1 MANND
6 TQYTPELLAMAQAMG
21 KSVDELMETVKAVQA
36 VMPREQVIANATS
49 TLAGLTPEEEAV
61 QKERQKIEK
70 DNLENQAFTTRIEI
84 PDQLTEYAK
93 ELFEA
98 GQWPSVVELQA
109 LVWPGRMTTEMVYGR
124 HIYGDS
130 NTVCF
135 PKRLSN
141 ARRRGFVPN
150 ADFGVFT
157 LFYKK
162 TKYEGNDGIKALLEL
177 TNKVVVGDNNAP
189 TYLYRAC
196 TALAKKKPYGDDGL
210 MFPADIQVWHPMI
223 PGCTPVVTDDK
234 TGKQSGGQSVLLTR
248 YFEHFENHTPDIAN
262 GVVLTKDGHFMALED
277 YNVPNGTSASVP
289 LASQE
294 DDDDLPSDG
303 VDELSDEPEEQS

>member
-1 MANND
+1 MANNE
-6 TQYTPELLAMAQAMG
+6 TQYSPELIAMAATMG
-21 KSVDELMETVKAVQA
+21 KTVEELMDITRATQA
-36 VMPREQVIANATS
+36 LLPREEQIAQATI
-49 TLAGLTPEEEAV
+49 TIAGLTPEEEAL
-61 QKERQKIEK
+61 QKERLKIES
-70 DNLENQAFTTRIEI
+70 DNLINQAFTTVIDI
-84 PDQLTEYAK
+84 PDQLLEYAQ
-93 ELFEA
+93 ELHDK

-109 LVWPGRMTTEMVYGR
+109 LVWPDKISTEMTYGR

-150 ADFGVFT
+150 AEFGVFT

-162 TKYEGNDGIKALLEL
+162 TKYEGNDGIKALLKL
-177 TNKVVVGDNNAP
+177 TNNMDVGDNNAP

-223 PGCTPVVTDDK
+223 HGCTPIVTDAK
-234 TGKQSGGQSVLLTR
+234 TGKTSGGQATLLTR

-277 YNVPNGTSASVP
+277 YTIPNGTAASVP
-289 LASQE
+289 LSPQG
-294 DDDDLPSDG
+294 DDDDIPSDG
-303 VDELSDEPEEQS
+303 QDELSDEPEEN

>member
-1 MANND
+1 MANNE
-6 TQYTPELLAMAQAMG
+6 TQYSPELVALAATMG
-21 KSVDELMETVKAVQA
+21 KSVEELMAITRETQA
-36 VMPREQVIANATS
+36 LLPREEQIAQATI
-49 TLAGLTPEEEAV
+49 TIAGLTPEEEAL
-61 QKERQKIEK
+61 QKERQKIES
-70 DNLENQAFTTRIEI
+70 DNLINQAFTTRIDI
-84 PDQLTEYAK
+84 PDQLLEYAK
-93 ELFEA
+93 ELFDG

-109 LVWPGRMTTEMVYGR
+109 LVWPDRISTEMTYGR

-150 ADFGVFT
+150 AEFGVFT

-162 TKYEGNDGIKALLEL
+162 TKYEGNDGIKALLYL
-177 TNKVVVGDNNAP
+177 TNKVTVGDNNAP
-189 TYLYRAC
+189 TYLHRAC
-196 TALAKKKPYGDDGL
+196 KALANKKAFGDDGL

-223 PGCTPVVTDDK
+223 MGCTPIVTDDK
-234 TGKQSGGQSVLLTR
+234 GKTSGGQSTLLTR

-277 YNVPNGTSASVP
+277 YTIPNGTAASVP
-289 LASQE
+289 LSSQGDG
-294 DDDDLPSDG
+294 DDIPSDG
-303 VDELSDEPEEQS
+303 QDELSDEPEEN